1 MSLSLK
7 EQFAGL
13 GPEKGIDLVRSGSPA
28 VISLRASPDAK
39 NLKTISAIIALVRRG
54 VPVLRAKSAI
64 EEILERGRV
73 AVLVP
78 KVENASALASEMAE
92 AGFLAAKVAAR
103 QIDVRALRER
113 LGLTQEQFALRYGLD
128 LDAVRNWEHKRRK
141 PDPAAQGYLR
151 VIARLPEQAGE
162 AQEDA
167 LRGPDRCGEA

>member
-7 EQFAGL
+7 EQFARL
-13 GPEKGIDLVRSGSPA
+13 GPEKGIGLIRRGSPA

-54 VPVLRAKSAI
+54 VPVLRPKSAI

-103 QIDVRALRER
+103 QIDVRALPER
-113 LGLTQEQFALRYGLD
+113 LGLTQEQFALRHGLD

-162 AQEDA
+162 SQEEA

>member
-1 MSLSLK
+1 VSRGKPGAYRAARTRRHRRWRLDRTRFLL
-7 EQFAGL
+7 QRRRRRA
-13 GPEKGIDLVRSGSPA
+13 PQSGR
-28 VISLRASPDAK
+28 LD
-39 NLKTISAIIALVRRG
+39 LKTISAIIALVRRG
-54 VPVLRAKSAI
+54 VPVLRAKRAV

-73 AVLVP
+73 AVVVP
-78 KVENASALASEMAE
+78 KVENASALASEMAD

-113 LGLTQEQFALRYGLD
+113 LGLTQEQFALRYALD

-162 AQEDA
+162 AQE
-167 LRGPDRCGEA
+167 EAIAGT

>member
-7 EQFAGL
+7 EQFARL
-13 GPEKGIDLVRSGSPA
+13 GPEKGIDLVRSGSRA
-28 VISLRASPDAK
+28 VISLRALPGAK
-39 NLKTISAIIALVRRG
+39 SLKTISAIIALVRRG
-54 VPVLRAKSAI
+54 VPVLRAKRAV

-73 AVLVP
+73 AVVVP
-78 KVENASALASEMAE
+78 KVENASALASEMAD

-113 LGLTQEQFALRYGLD
+113 LGLTQEQFALRYALD

-141 PDPAAQGYLR
+141 PDPAAQSYLR

-162 AQEDA
+162 AQE
-167 LRGPDRCGEA
+167 EAIAGI